1 MLCRL
6 CLVPLASFFLLLP
19 TSKSSSPFCKLL
31 GMYLTTHLRSEIFVL
46 MLLLRQLVGEL
57 ISAILG
63 LGALGGLVGS
73 LLSTVLGLVGDVT
86 NVISDLGLTEL
97 TGVLGL

>member
-1 MLCRL
+1 LIL
-6 CLVPLASFFLLLP
+6 ILLVS
-19 TSKSSSPFCKLL
+19 
-31 GMYLTTHLRSEIFVL
+31 
-46 MLLLRQLVGEL
+46 QLVGEL
-57 ISAILG
+57 LSAILG